1 MDIKMNKIPE
11 FNESVV
17 LEASATASSGTEV
30 IIPFEEADQ
39 KTVILVTNSG
49 GSSADVTFKK
59 GDMLQGTEDKVIS
72 VPANKTIAVALE
84 SGKFKNNDGN
94 LKATV
99 SASLGFQL
107 VVLP

>member
-17 LEASATASSGTEV
+17 LEDLATAAAGTEV
-30 IIPFEEADQ
+30 IIPFEEVDQ
-39 KTVILVTNSG
+39 KTVVLVTNDG
-49 GSSADVTFKK
+49 AASADVTFKK

-84 SGKFKNNDGN
+84 SGKFKTKEGN
-94 LKATV
+94 VKATV